1 MASPEFAPL
10 SAGIS
15 YRDPYYHIRRFNG
28 DHYVFEC
35 VLQGTGYVEFNGTLT
50 RLTAGDAYILHPCTF
65 HHYYSDHNDPWV
77 KIWFNGQG
85 NLISHLLSDYQ
96 LGFNCCVRNFWKS
109 DYLMQILQKLEK
121 EPSLNKNEL
130 ALLLHQHIIQ
140 FSEQL
145 NGLQTDTSA
154 PQIMKTYIEQNLT
167 APLNIADI
175 AAQVHL
181 SNSRA
186 IHLFKETF
194 HMTPYHYYLSRKLAI
209 AQDLLRSTEMS
220 IQEISDLLSFPDY
233 RHFTNLFKRWTGVT
247 PSWFRNDLSTR
258 DDYVKPLPP
267 YVNRRTPCHSIT
279 KSTCKHS
286 DSGCSTTSS
295 ATSLSGAAPAVPNT
309 FAAFDF
315 KILSKVCF
323 LPLINTCFT
332 RSPKSS

>member
-1 MASPEFAPL
+1 
-10 SAGIS
+10 
-15 YRDPYYHIRRFNG
+15 
-28 DHYVFEC
+28 
-35 VLQGTGYVEFNGTLT
+35 
-50 RLTAGDAYILHPCTF
+50 
-65 HHYYSDHNDPWV
+65 
-77 KIWFNGQG
+77 
-85 NLISHLLSDYQ
+85 
-96 LGFNCCVRNFWKS
+96 
-109 DYLMQILQKLEK
+109 MQILQKLEK

-233 RHFTNLFKRWTGVT
+233 RHFTSLFKRWTGVT
-247 PSWFRNDLSTR
+247 PSWFRNDLFTR

-267 YVNRRTPCHSIT
+267 T
-279 KSTCKHS
+279 
-286 DSGCSTTSS
+286 
-295 ATSLSGAAPAVPNT
+295 
-309 FAAFDF
+309 
-315 KILSKVCF
+315 
-323 LPLINTCFT
+323 
-332 RSPKSS
+332 

>member
-85 NLISHLLSDYQ
+85 NLVSHLLSDYQ

-140 FSEQL
+140 FSEHL

-233 RHFTNLFKRWTGVT
+233 RHFTSLFKRWTGVT

-267 YVNRRTPCHSIT
+267 
-279 KSTCKHS
+279 
-286 DSGCSTTSS
+286 
-295 ATSLSGAAPAVPNT
+295 A
-309 FAAFDF
+309 
-315 KILSKVCF
+315 
-323 LPLINTCFT
+323 
-332 RSPKSS
+332 

>member
-1 MASPEFAPL
+1 MITKRDLYEIHSEKICPYTGMTSPEFAPL

-154 PQIMKTYIEQNLT
+154 PPDHENLHRAESDCT
-167 APLNIADI
+167 A
-175 AAQVHL
+175 QH
-181 SNSRA
+181 RRYRC
-186 IHLFKETF
+186 TG
-194 HMTPYHYYLSRKLAI
+194 T
-209 AQDLLRSTEMS
+209 
-220 IQEISDLLSFPDY
+220 SFQ
-233 RHFTNLFKRWTGVT
+233 F
-247 PSWFRNDLSTR
+247 
-258 DDYVKPLPP
+258 
-267 YVNRRTPCHSIT
+267 PC
-279 KSTCKHS
+279 
-286 DSGCSTTSS
+286 DSS
-295 ATSLSGAAPAVPNT
+295 V
-309 FAAFDF
+309 
-315 KILSKVCF
+315 
-323 LPLINTCFT
+323 
-332 RSPKSS
+332 

>member
-1 MASPEFAPL
+1 MITKRDLYEIHSEKICPYTGMASPEFAPL

-140 FSEQL
+140 FSEQFS
-145 NGLQTDTSA
+145 DFR
-154 PQIMKTYIEQNLT
+154 YIVN
-167 APLNIADI
+167 
-175 AAQVHL
+175 HL
-181 SNSRA
+181 VC
-186 IHLFKETF
+186 
-194 HMTPYHYYLSRKLAI
+194 
-209 AQDLLRSTEMS
+209 D
-220 IQEISDLLSFPDY
+220 
-233 RHFTNLFKRWTGVT
+233 FKRRLLFLI
-247 PSWFRNDLSTR
+247 PIPHNRNRVILLYHALLIS
-258 DDYVKPLPP
+258 
-267 YVNRRTPCHSIT
+267 SI
-279 KSTCKHS
+279 KN
-286 DSGCSTTSS
+286 S
-295 ATSLSGAAPAVPNT
+295 AS
-309 FAAFDF
+309 FE
-315 KILSKVCF
+315 
-323 LPLINTCFT
+323 
-332 RSPKSS
+332 

>member
-1 MASPEFAPL
+1 ML
-10 SAGIS
+10 
-15 YRDPYYHIRRFNG
+15 
-28 DHYVFEC
+28 
-35 VLQGTGYVEFNGTLT
+35 LQGTGYVEFNGTLT

-267 YVNRRTPCHSIT
+267 T
-279 KSTCKHS
+279 
-286 DSGCSTTSS
+286 
-295 ATSLSGAAPAVPNT
+295 
-309 FAAFDF
+309 
-315 KILSKVCF
+315 
-323 LPLINTCFT
+323 
-332 RSPKSS
+332 

>member
-1 MASPEFAPL
+1 MNARPSLAELEQTQDFQTRHIGPNTAEQTQMLTTLGVNSLEQLMQQVIPDAIRQAQPLTLPTGLRESQALAQLEAIAGENRVLRSLIGQGYYNCHTPNVILRNVLENPAWYTAYTPYQPE
-10 SAGIS
+10 IS
-15 YRDPYYHIRRFNG
+15 
-28 DHYVFEC
+28 
-35 VLQGTGYVEFNGTLT
+35 QGRLEALLNFQNVV
-50 RLTAGDAYILHPCTF
+50 LTAGQEVSDILF
-65 HHYYSDHNDPWV
+65 
-77 KIWFNGQG
+77 G
-85 NLISHLLSDYQ
+85 YQ
-96 LGFNCCVRNFWKS
+96 T
-109 DYLMQILQKLEK
+109 
-121 EPSLNKNEL
+121 SLNKNEL
-130 ALLLHQHIIQ
+130 ALLLHQHSIQ

-167 APLNIADI
+167 APLNIANI

-267 YVNRRTPCHSIT
+267 T
-279 KSTCKHS
+279 
-286 DSGCSTTSS
+286 
-295 ATSLSGAAPAVPNT
+295 
-309 FAAFDF
+309 
-315 KILSKVCF
+315 
-323 LPLINTCFT
+323 
-332 RSPKSS
+332 